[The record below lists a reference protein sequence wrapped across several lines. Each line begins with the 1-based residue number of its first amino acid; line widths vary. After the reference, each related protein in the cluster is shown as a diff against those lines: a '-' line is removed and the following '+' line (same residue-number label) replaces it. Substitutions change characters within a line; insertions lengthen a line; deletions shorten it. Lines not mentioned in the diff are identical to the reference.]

1 MSTGHHRCGQKTR
14 AKRLHPNSS
23 LSPCCAQ
30 LVKTA
35 GSTRP
40 PARQATPAVRACIA
54 RSSSASRAKSRARR
68 YRNNRRRVESGKPS
82 ECASVRRIP
91 FRETSV
97 HCLRDAGGETERAE
111 MSETVKGWCGR
122 DTVWAET
129 ASRPTFQQQCA
140 ASISIDHKSL
150 KRTDHDGEMLVKS
163 NRYL

>member
-1 MSTGHHRCGQKTR
+1 MQKDFHR
-14 AKRLHPNSS
+14 NS
-23 LSPCCAQ
+23 LSPRSAR
-30 LVKTA
+30 LVETA

-40 PARQATPAVRACIA
+40 PARHATPAVRACIA

-97 HCLRDAGGETERAE
+97 HSLRDDGGQTERAE
-111 MSETVKGWCGR
+111 MSETVKGCCGR

-129 ASRPTFQQQCA
+129 ASRPTFQQQCT
-140 ASISIDHKSL
+140 ASMSVDHKSY
-150 KRTDHDGEMLVKS
+150 
-163 NRYL
+163 NRSRC